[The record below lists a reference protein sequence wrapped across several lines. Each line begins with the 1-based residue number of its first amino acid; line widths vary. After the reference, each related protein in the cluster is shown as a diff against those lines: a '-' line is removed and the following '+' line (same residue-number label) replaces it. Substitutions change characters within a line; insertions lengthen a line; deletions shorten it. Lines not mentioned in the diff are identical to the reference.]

1 MNAKILVVD
10 DSGLARRMLRQMLE
24 ELGHTVEEATDGPT
38 ALERYYINRHNLVV
52 LDMVMNGMYGLEVL
66 AKMRE
71 LDPNVRVIV
80 ATADIQTST
89 RDQVR
94 SAGACAFVNKPVN
107 RKELAQVVATVLQG
121 GEVKWN

>member
-1 MNAKILVVD
+1 MKAKILIVD

-24 ELGHTVEEATDGPT
+24 EMGHNVEEATDGAS
-38 ALERYYINRHNLVV
+38 ALERYYINRHDLVV

-66 AKMRE
+66 AKIRE
-71 LDPNVRVIV
+71 LNPGVRVIV

-94 SAGACAFVNKPVN
+94 DAGASAFLTKPVN
-107 RKELAQVVATVLQG
+107 RKELAGVVNTVLDG
-121 GEVKWN
+121 GDVQWN

>member
-38 ALERYYINRHNLVV
+38 ALERYYINRHDLVV

-71 LDPNVRVIV
+71 LDPKVRVIV
-80 ATADIQTST
+80 ATADIQLST
-89 RDQVR
+89 REQVR
-94 SAGACAFVNKPVN
+94 GAGASAFVNKPVN
-107 RKELAQVVATVLQG
+107 RKELAGVVATVLQG
-121 GEVKWN
+121 GEIKWN

>member
-24 ELGHTVEEATDGPT
+24 EMGHTVEEATDGPS
-38 ALERYYINRHNLVV
+38 ALERYYINRHDLVL

-66 AKMRE
+66 TKMRE

-89 RDQVR
+89 REHVR
-94 SAGACAFVNKPVN
+94 GAGASAFVNKPVN
-107 RKELAQVVATVLQG
+107 RKELTSVVTTLLEG
-121 GEVKWN
+121 GEIKWN

>member
-24 ELGHTVEEATDGPT
+24 EQGHSVEEAVDGPT
-38 ALERYYINRHNLVV
+38 ALERYYINRHDLVV

-66 AKMRE
+66 TKMRE

-80 ATADIQTST
+80 ATADIQIST
-89 RDQVR
+89 REQVR
-94 SAGACAFVNKPVN
+94 GAGASAFVNKPIN
-107 RKELAQVVATVLQG
+107 RKELASVVATVLEG
-121 GEVKWN
+121 GKMKWN

>member
-1 MNAKILVVD
+1 MKAKILVVD

-24 ELGHTVEEATDGPT
+24 ELGHTVEEATDGPS
-38 ALERYYINRHNLVV
+38 ALERYYINRHDLVV

-71 LDPNVRVIV
+71 LDPKVRVIV

-89 RDQVR
+89 REQVR
-94 SAGACAFVNKPVN
+94 GAGASAFLNKPVN
-107 RKELAQVVATVLQG
+107 RKELAGVVATVLQG
-121 GEVKWN
+121 GDVTWN

>member
-10 DSGLARRMLRQMLE
+10 DSGLARRMLRQALE
-24 ELGHTVEEATDGPT
+24 EQGHTVEEAVDGPS
-38 ALERYYINRHNLVV
+38 ALERYYINRHDLVV

-71 LDPNVRVIV
+71 LDPKVRVIV
-80 ATADIQTST
+80 VTADIQIST

-94 SAGACAFVNKPVN
+94 GAGAFAFVNKPIN
-107 RKELAQVVATVLQG
+107 RKELASVVTTVLEG